1 MKKLTFL
8 IAVLVFAACGS
19 SREYVQNPVDTLIKE
34 MDADPNFTVILFDMA
49 EEGSFSTTYK
59 HQYKIVKPG
68 KTDDAKPISTTT
80 EWKEVSEDFFFQHE
94 GDMGMEIASKK
105 DGKVTKQT
113 APPGYSNY
121 VGNKKYGQWQ
131 TKSDGTS
138 FWAFYGQ
145 YAFMSN
151 MLGLMGGPVYRRSYT
166 DYNRNYRGSRPY
178 YGGKTTT
185 GVSRYGTYSSTAI
198 KQNPKSSF
206 ASKVQSRTSRSGS
219 STSRSG
225 SRYNS
230 GSSSRS
236 RSSSSRGGK

>member
-8 IAVLVFAACGS
+8 IAILVFGACGS

-34 MDADPNFTVILFDMA
+34 MDKEPDFTVILFDMK

-59 HQYKIVKPG
+59 HMYKVIKPA
-68 KTDDAKPISTTT
+68 KTDDAKPVSTTT
-80 EWKEVSEDFFFQHE
+80 DWKEVSKDFFFQHE

-121 VGNKKYGQWQ
+121 VGNQKYGQWQ
-131 TKSDGTS
+131 SRSDGTS

-166 DYNRNYRGSRPY
+166 DYNTNYRGTRPY
-178 YGGKTTT
+178 YGGTT
-185 GVSRYGTYSSTAI
+185 SKPLYGTYSSTAL
-198 KQNPKSSF
+198 KQNPKSNF
-206 ASKVQSRTSRSGS
+206 ASKVQSRTSRSSGTS
-219 STSRSG
+219 ASRSG
-225 SRYNS
+225 SRYSS